1 MMGSQNDR
9 FQCRSLHAA
18 MPVEHRDIQRA
29 LIGRPEPQD
38 AILEVRDARL
48 AHETRAVIVIRL
60 LLLCVATPSKH
71 QITD

>member
-1 MMGSQNDR
+1 MMGSQNDL

-18 MPVEHRDIQRA
+18 MPVEHRYIQRA
-29 LIGRPEPQD
+29 PNGRPEPQD

-48 AHETRAVIVIRL
+48 AHETRAVTVIRL
-60 LLLCVATPSKH
+60 LLLWVATPSKH